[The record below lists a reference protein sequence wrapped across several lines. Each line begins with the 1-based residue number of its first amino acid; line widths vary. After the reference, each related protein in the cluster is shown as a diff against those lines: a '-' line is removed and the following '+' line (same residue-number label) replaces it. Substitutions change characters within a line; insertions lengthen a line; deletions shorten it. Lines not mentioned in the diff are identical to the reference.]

1 MRIINRLFPYPVL
14 CMENDDYFGCNFD
27 IEVTTVEELN
37 DIVLKFEIKLDNKEL
52 LELIRTGQAA
62 YVIHME
68 CSYTSFR
75 EILRKGGTS
84 FEYKI
89 PKNKVNR
96 DVWLVG
102 MVVSMKKIDH
112 FYSGNFHEDYDDY
125 VSFEKGAI
133 LAYKNLPRIVVIKN
147 YEELAK
153 DNSYVSIIK
162 RNTGQNEAVTY
173 DISEDKIK
181 IFVDESIFDIYTQL
195 NTDPQKKP
203 ILDCLILLPALSYVV
218 QNLQDNGDSDYLSCG
233 WYQKIKKSCEL
244 RMGGKDFM
252 YDIINGRGSTIEVA
266 QELLNM
272 PIKDAFISLRKVA
285 EE

>member
-14 CMENDDYFGCNFD
+14 CAENDDYFGCDFD
-27 IEVTTVEELN
+27 IEMTHTEELN
-37 DIVLKFEIKLDNKEL
+37 DIVLKFKIQLDNREL
-52 LELIRTGQAA
+52 LELIKNGQAE

-75 EILRKGGTS
+75 EILRKAGTS

-96 DVWLVG
+96 DVWFVG
-102 MVVSMKKIDH
+102 MVVSVKEIEH
-112 FYSGNFHEDYDDY
+112 FYSANFHEDYDDY
-125 VSFEKGAI
+125 VRFEKGAI
-133 LAYKNLPRIVVIKN
+133 LAYRNLPRLVVIKN

-153 DNSYVSIIK
+153 DSSYFSIIK
-162 RNTGQNEAVTY
+162 RNTGQNEPVSY

-181 IFVDESIFDIYTQL
+181 IFVDESTFDIYTQL
-195 NTDPQKKP
+195 NTDLQKKP

-218 QNLQDNGDSDYLSCG
+218 QNLQDHGDCDYQSCG
-233 WYQKIKKSCEL
+233 WYHKIKKSCEL
-244 RMGGKDFM
+244 RMKGKDFM
-252 YDIINGRGSTIEVA
+252 DDIIGRGSAIEVA

-272 PIKDAFISLRKVA
+272 PLNDAFISLRKVA